1 MKNLKINSQK
11 MKQLISTGMIL
22 VTLTNLTG
30 CNTNNV
36 DNSNTTEDS
45 INTLVSGNK
54 LISIEDIV
62 LKDKEKNAIITNI
75 DAVLIGNK
83 LEREI
88 DLFDIIFNP
97 SIDYILINDELIP
110 VSRLTLVNSK
120 TNTEITGIEYIVF
133 RNELIPPED
142 YIDNNKNTEYEFNF
156 GDNNTS
162 QQEET
167 DQYEELTDEKFYALV
182 DEISKSYIDEYKLDV
197 TREEIIDFLMFVN
210 IDKLHVDNKE
220 LINTI
225 IGNRD
230 ISLVELD
237 VFDVHSAIMTKNN
250 ESYCAKGLGW
260 DSLILV
266 SNTVFDKEERETVAS
281 IENRIKEIFEARND
295 KDEFNKV
302 LNTLLM
308 EMLNSSEEEFNM
320 DNGAGYSV
328 MNILINFIRRNFT
341 SSLDQANSELIKYFI
356 SYAEEY
362 NTSYYKNSKSTEY
375 YSGIYNLVTKTLEC
389 SNIRTK

>member
-11 MKQLISTGMIL
+11 MKQVISTGMVL
-22 VTLTNLTG
+22 LSLTNLTG
-30 CNTNNV
+30 CKTNQGN
-36 DNSNTTEDS
+36 NSNTEESS
-45 INTLVSGNK
+45 ITTLVSGNK

-62 LKDKEKNAIITNI
+62 LKDTETNTIITDI

-97 SIDYILINDELIP
+97 SVDYILINDELIP

-120 TNTEITGIEYIVF
+120 TNTEITEIEYIIIK
-133 RNELIPPED
+133 NELISPKD
-142 YIDNNKNTEYEFNF
+142 YVNNSTNSEYEFNF
-156 GDNNTS
+156 NNNSAS
-162 QQEET
+162 QQSESNE
-167 DQYEELTDEKFYALV
+167 YEELTDEKFYALV

-230 ISLVELD
+230 ISLVELN
-237 VFDVHSAIMTKNN
+237 VFNVHSAIMTKNN

-295 KDEFNKV
+295 KDEFNKL

-362 NTSYYKNSKSTEY
+362 NTSYYENSRSTAY

-389 SNIRTK
+389 SNVRTK